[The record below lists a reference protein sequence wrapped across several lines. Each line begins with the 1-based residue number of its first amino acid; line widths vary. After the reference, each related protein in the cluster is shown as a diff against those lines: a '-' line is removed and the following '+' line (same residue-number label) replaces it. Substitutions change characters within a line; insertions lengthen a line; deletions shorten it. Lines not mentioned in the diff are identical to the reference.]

1 MSNKR
6 VIQGLA
12 LFFMDTIEHIKKLLQ
27 PILDNRNA
35 ELVDISVSKSP
46 KNPILRILVDK
57 EGGIILDECSGINK
71 ELSESLENNP
81 SMQGSYI
88 LEVSSPGLDR
98 PLMGKRDF
106 TKVLGEEINL
116 YTKEAIEGKDFFNAT
131 LDSADDEYITLKI
144 KDGRILKIPY
154 DNIRKAKLEIKIQK
168 GR

>member
-6 VIQGLA
+6 VMQALA
-12 LFFMDTIEHIKKLLQ
+12 FYFMDTTEHIKGLLQ
-27 PILDNRNA
+27 PILDNHNA

-46 KNPILRILVDK
+46 KKPILRILVDK

-71 ELSESLENNP
+71 EFSEILENNP
-81 SMQGSYI
+81 SMQESYI

-98 PLMGKRDF
+98 PLKVKRDF

-131 LDSADDEYITLKI
+131 LDSADDESVTLKA
-144 KDGRILKIPY
+144 KDGRMLKIPY
-154 DNIRKAKLEIKIQK
+154 DNIRKAKLEIKI
-168 GR
+168 